1 MTESER
7 ETMRA
12 AVVAKREAIAA
23 RLAAFVEGAR
33 AQVTAFEGAIAA
45 LDEMLAEL
53 DAGEA
58 AAAEEA

>member
-33 AQVTAFEGAIAA
+33 GQVNAFEGAIAA
-45 LDEMLAEL
+45 LDEMLVEL
-53 DAGEA
+53 QPEPADDEA
-58 AAAEEA
+58 